1 MLRCFQ
7 MGLHITDLEALSI
20 GMIYDLFTESEND
33 NFDWQDV
40 ASQDDYD
47 NF

>member
-1 MLRCFQ
+1 
-7 MGLHITDLEALSI
+7 MGLHISDLEALSI
-20 GMIYDLFTESEND
+20 GMVYDLFTESEND

>member
-33 NFDWQDV
+33 SFDWQDV